1 MQKGKLYP
9 HHSGTPAAHTVPVK
23 HKRTIKFAK
32 THFDCGTVPA
42 TETKEDEDRQWQR
55 CSSS

>member
-32 THFDCGTVPA
+32 TDFDCGTVPA
-42 TETKEDEDRQWQR
+42 TETKEDRQWQR